1 MRNRALGL
9 SLNVVGG
16 LFAVALSC
24 CIASSLQAAEQNL
37 LQSSQNNDQPI
48 EITADTLE
56 VRQSDNLAIFR
67 GQVDA
72 IQGDLLLRADV
83 LVVHYREKSASDD
96 NASDDQMG
104 VSRIDVEGNVFV
116 SSPKETAQGERGV
129 YDVDNALIN
138 LEGNVV
144 LTQGDNVITGDALE
158 MNLATGESR
167 VISDT
172 DGSPKRVRGLFM
184 PQKKKN

>member
-1 MRNRALGL
+1 MSRPKPQATVLL
-9 SLNVVGG
+9 GG
-16 LFAVALSC
+16 LFVILLSLC
-24 CIASSLQAAEQNL
+24 LATDLGAAEPSL
-37 LQSSQNNDQPI
+37 IQSNHNTDQPI

-72 IQGDLLLRADV
+72 VQGDMLLRADV
-83 LVVHYREKSASDD
+83 LVVHYREERT
-96 NASDDQMG
+96 SDDQLG

-116 SSPKETAQGERGV
+116 SSPEETAQGERGV

-138 LEGNVV
+138 LQGEVV
-144 LTQGDNVITGDALE
+144 LTQGDNIVKGDALE
-158 MNLATGESR
+158 MNLETGESR
-167 VISDT
+167 VISDA
-172 DGSPKRVRGLFM
+172 GASPERVRGLFV